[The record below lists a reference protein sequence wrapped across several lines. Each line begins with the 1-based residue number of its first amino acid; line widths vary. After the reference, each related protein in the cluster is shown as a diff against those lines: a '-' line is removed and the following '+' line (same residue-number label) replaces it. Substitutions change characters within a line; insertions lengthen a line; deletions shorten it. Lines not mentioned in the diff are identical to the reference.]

1 MKGLIVP
8 WNAEYKGSSIVIKA
22 IDPWG
27 AQKAAA
33 IEMGVPTSRQRHIVV
48 KKVMP

>member
-1 MKGLIVP
+1 MKKLIVP
-8 WNAEYKGSSIVIKA
+8 WDASYKGSSVVVKA
-22 IDPWG
+22 MDPWG

-48 KKVMP
+48 KKH